1 MNRTFDN
8 HFKKGCRTA
17 FGIPGISL
25 AASFFALGALFKN
38 SGLNAMQSFLSTL
51 IGFALPGQVVMA
63 ETLIVNGTLLNILIA
78 VFLTNARLY
87 PMTVNLVPVIR
98 QKNRP
103 RWHYYFLA
111 HFIAVTSWVYMLSN
125 YNKISKEN
133 RFSFFLGLGAT
144 LWVLSAIATVIG
156 FYTAGIISKKVFVA
170 IIFLNPIY
178 FMCMIVSVL
187 NKLHIILTV
196 FLSIILAPILFL
208 VTPDWSV
215 LLAGVISGIVSY
227 FFFIR

>member
-1 MNRTFDN
+1 MNKTFDN

-17 FGIPGISL
+17 LGIPGISL

-98 QKNRP
+98 QNNRP

-125 YNKISKEN
+125 YNKINKEN

-144 LWVLSAIATVIG
+144 LWVLSTIATVIG

>member
-1 MNRTFDN
+1 MNKTFDN
-8 HFKKGCRTA
+8 HFKRGCRTA
-17 FGIPGISL
+17 LGIPGISL

-51 IGFALPGQVVMA
+51 IGFALPGQLVMA

-98 QKNRP
+98 QNNRP

-125 YNKISKEN
+125 YNKINKEN
-133 RFSFFLGLGAT
+133 RFSFFLGLGVT
-144 LWVLSAIATVIG
+144 LWVLSTIATVIG
-156 FYTAGIISKKVFVA
+156 LYTAGIISKKVFVA

-215 LLAGVISGIVSY
+215 LLAGVISGIISY

>member
-1 MNRTFDN
+1 MNKTFDN
-8 HFKKGCRTA
+8 NFKKGCFA
-17 FGIPGISL
+17 ALGIPGISL
-25 AASFFALGALFKN
+25 VASFFALGALFKN
-38 SGLNAMQSFLSTL
+38 SGLNAIQSFLSTL

-87 PMTVNLVPVIR
+87 PMTINLVPVIK
-98 QKNRP
+98 QKSRP

-125 YNKISKEN
+125 YDKITKES
-133 RFSFFLGLGAT
+133 RFSFFLGLGST
-144 LWVLSAIATVIG
+144 LWILSALATVIG
-156 FYTAGIISKKVFVA
+156 FYVTGILSAKVFVA
-170 IIFLNPIY
+170 LIFLNPIY

-187 NKLHIILTV
+187 NKSHIVATV
-196 FLSIILAPILFL
+196 FLSVILAPILFL

-215 LLAGVISGIVSY
+215 LLAGIISGIISY
-227 FFFIR
+227 FIFIR

>member
-1 MNRTFDN
+1 MNKTFDN
-8 HFKKGCRTA
+8 HFKRGCRTA
-17 FGIPGISL
+17 LGIPGISL

-51 IGFALPGQVVMA
+51 IGFALPGQLVMA

-87 PMTVNLVPVIR
+87 PMTVNLIPVIR
-98 QKNRP
+98 QNNRP

-125 YNKISKEN
+125 YNKINKEN
-133 RFSFFLGLGAT
+133 RFSFFLGLGVT
-144 LWVLSAIATVIG
+144 LWVLSTIATVIG

-215 LLAGVISGIVSY
+215 LLAGVISGIISY

>member
-1 MNRTFDN
+1 MNKTFDN

-17 FGIPGISL
+17 LGIPGISL

-51 IGFALPGQVVMA
+51 IGFALPGQLVMA

-98 QKNRP
+98 QNNRP

-125 YNKISKEN
+125 YNKINKEN
-133 RFSFFLGLGAT
+133 RFSFFLGLGVT
-144 LWVLSAIATVIG
+144 LWVLSTIATVIG

-215 LLAGVISGIVSY
+215 LLAGVISGIISY
-227 FFFIR
+227 FFLIR

>member
-1 MNRTFDN
+1 MNKTFDN

-17 FGIPGISL
+17 LGIPGISL

-125 YNKISKEN
+125 YNKINKEN
-133 RFSFFLGLGAT
+133 RFSFFLGLGVT
-144 LWVLSAIATVIG
+144 LWVLSTIATVIG
-156 FYTAGIISKKVFVA
+156 FYTAGIISKKVLVA

-215 LLAGVISGIVSY
+215 LLAGVISGIISY

>member
-1 MNRTFDN
+1 MNKTFDN
-8 HFKKGCRTA
+8 HFKRGCRTA
-17 FGIPGISL
+17 LGIPGISL

-125 YNKISKEN
+125 YTKISKEN

-144 LWVLSAIATVIG
+144 LWVLSTIATVIG

-215 LLAGVISGIVSY
+215 LLAGVISGIISY

>member
-1 MNRTFDN
+1 VIKTFDN
-8 HFKKGCRTA
+8 NFKRGCLA
-17 FGIPGISL
+17 GFGIPGISL

-38 SGLNAMQSFLSTL
+38 TGLNVTQSFLSTL

-125 YNKISKEN
+125 YNRITKEN
-133 RFSFFLGLGAT
+133 RFNFFLGLGST
-144 LWVLSAIATVIG
+144 LWILSTISTVIG
-156 FYTAGIISKKVFVA
+156 FFSAEIISKEIFVA
-170 IIFLNPIY
+170 VIFLNPIY

-187 NKLHIILTV
+187 NKPHIVLTV
-196 FLSIILAPILFL
+196 FLSAILAPILFL
-208 VTPDWSV
+208 LIPDWSV
-215 LLAGVISGIVSY
+215 LFAGIIGGSISY
-227 FFFIR
+227 WFFIR

>member
-1 MNRTFDN
+1 MIKTFDN
-8 HFKKGCRTA
+8 NFKSGCLA
-17 FGIPGISL
+17 GFGIPGISL

-38 SGLNAMQSFLSTL
+38 TGLNVTQSFLSTL

-125 YNKISKEN
+125 YNRITKEN
-133 RFSFFLGLGAT
+133 RFNFFLGLGST
-144 LWVLSAIATVIG
+144 LWILSTISTVIG
-156 FYTAGIISKKVFVA
+156 FFSAEIISKEIFVA
-170 IIFLNPIY
+170 VIFLNPIY

-187 NKLHIILTV
+187 NKPHIVLTV
-196 FLSIILAPILFL
+196 FLSAILAPILFL
-208 VTPDWSV
+208 LTPDWSV
-215 LLAGVISGIVSY
+215 LFAGIIGGSISY
-227 FFFIR
+227 WFFIR

>member
-1 MNRTFDN
+1 MNKTFDN

-17 FGIPGISL
+17 LGIPGISL

-125 YNKISKEN
+125 YNKINKEN
-133 RFSFFLGLGAT
+133 RFSFFLGLGVT
-144 LWVLSAIATVIG
+144 LWVLSTIATVIG

-215 LLAGVISGIVSY
+215 LLAGVISGIISY

>member
-1 MNRTFDN
+1 MNKTFDN

-17 FGIPGISL
+17 LGIPGISL

-51 IGFALPGQVVMA
+51 IGFALPGQLVMA

-98 QKNRP
+98 QNNRP

-125 YNKISKEN
+125 YNKINKEN
-133 RFSFFLGLGAT
+133 RFSFFLGLGVT
-144 LWVLSAIATVIG
+144 LWVLSTIATVVG

-215 LLAGVISGIVSY
+215 LLAGVISGIISY

>member
-1 MNRTFDN
+1 MNNTFDN
-8 HFKKGCRTA
+8 NFKKGCFA
-17 FGIPGISL
+17 ALGIPGISL

-38 SGLNAMQSFLSTL
+38 SGLNAIQSFLSTL

-98 QKNRP
+98 QKSRP

-125 YNKISKEN
+125 YDKITKES
-133 RFSFFLGLGAT
+133 RFSFFLGLGST
-144 LWVLSAIATVIG
+144 LWILSTFATVIG
-156 FYTAGIISKKVFVA
+156 FYAAGILSAKVFVA
-170 IIFLNPIY
+170 LIFLNPIY

-187 NKLHIILTV
+187 NKSHIVATV
-196 FLSIILAPILFL
+196 CLSVILAPILFL

-215 LLAGVISGIVSY
+215 LLAGTISGIISY
-227 FFFIR
+227 FIFIR

>member
-1 MNRTFDN
+1 MIKTFDYN
-8 HFKKGCRTA
+8 FKRGCLA
-17 FGIPGISL
+17 GFGIPGISL

-38 SGLNAMQSFLSTL
+38 TGLNVTQSFLSTL

-63 ETLIVNGTLLNILIA
+63 ETLIVNGSLLNILIA
-78 VFLTNARLY
+78 VFLINARLY

-125 YNKISKEN
+125 YNRITKEN
-133 RFSFFLGLGAT
+133 RFNFFLGLGLT
-144 LWVLSAIATVIG
+144 LWILSTISTVIG
-156 FYTAGIISKKVFVA
+156 FFSAEIISKEIFVA
-170 IIFLNPIY
+170 VIFLNPIY

-187 NKLHIILTV
+187 NKPHIVLTV
-196 FLSIILAPILFL
+196 FLSAILAPILFL
-208 VTPDWSV
+208 LTPDWSV
-215 LLAGVISGIVSY
+215 LFAGIIGGSISY
-227 FFFIR
+227 WFFIR

>member
-1 MNRTFDN
+1 MSKTFDKN
-8 HFKKGCRTA
+8 FKKGCFTA
-17 FGIPGISL
+17 LGIPGISL

-38 SGLNAMQSFLSTL
+38 SGLNAFQSFLSTL

-98 QKNRP
+98 QKSRP

-125 YNKISKEN
+125 YDKITKES
-133 RFSFFLGLGAT
+133 RFSFFLGLGST
-144 LWVLSAIATVIG
+144 LWILSTLATVIG
-156 FYTAGIISKKVFVA
+156 FYTAGILSAKVFVA
-170 IIFLNPIY
+170 LIFLNPIY
-178 FMCMIVSVL
+178 FMCMIISVL
-187 NKLHIILTV
+187 NKSHIVATV
-196 FLSIILAPILFL
+196 FLSVILAPILFL
-208 VTPDWSV
+208 FTPDWSV
-215 LLAGVISGIVSY
+215 LLAGTISGIISY

>member
-1 MNRTFDN
+1 MNKTFDN

-17 FGIPGISL
+17 LGIPGISL

-51 IGFALPGQVVMA
+51 IGFALPGQLVMA

-125 YNKISKEN
+125 YNKINKEN

-144 LWVLSAIATVIG
+144 LWVLSTISTVIG

-215 LLAGVISGIVSY
+215 LLAGVISGIISY

>member
-1 MNRTFDN
+1 
-8 HFKKGCRTA
+8 
-17 FGIPGISL
+17 
-25 AASFFALGALFKN
+25 
-38 SGLNAMQSFLSTL
+38 L

-87 PMTVNLVPVIR
+87 PMTINLVPVIK
-98 QKNRP
+98 QKSRP

-125 YNKISKEN
+125 YDKITKES
-133 RFSFFLGLGAT
+133 RFSFFLGFGST
-144 LWVLSAIATVIG
+144 LWILSALATVIG
-156 FYTAGIISKKVFVA
+156 FYVTGILSTKVFVA
-170 IIFLNPIY
+170 LIFLNPIY

-187 NKLHIILTV
+187 NKSHIVATV
-196 FLSIILAPILFL
+196 FLSVILAPILFL

-215 LLAGVISGIVSY
+215 LLAGIISGIISY
-227 FFFIR
+227 FIFIR

>member
-1 MNRTFDN
+1 MNKTFDN

-17 FGIPGISL
+17 LGIPGISL

-51 IGFALPGQVVMA
+51 IGFALPGQLVMA

-125 YNKISKEN
+125 YNKINKEN
-133 RFSFFLGLGAT
+133 RFSFFLGLGVT
-144 LWVLSAIATVIG
+144 LWVLSTIATVIG

-215 LLAGVISGIVSY
+215 LLAGVISGIISY

>member
-1 MNRTFDN
+1 MNRTFNN

-17 FGIPGISL
+17 LGIPGISL

-144 LWVLSAIATVIG
+144 LWVLSTISTVIG

-215 LLAGVISGIVSY
+215 LLAGVISGIISY

>member
-1 MNRTFDN
+1 MNKTFDS

-17 FGIPGISL
+17 LGIPGISL

-51 IGFALPGQVVMA
+51 IGFALPGQLVMA

-133 RFSFFLGLGAT
+133 RFSFFLGLGVT
-144 LWVLSAIATVIG
+144 LWVLSTISTVIG
-156 FYTAGIISKKVFVA
+156 FYTADIISKKVFVA
-170 IIFLNPIY
+170 VIFLNPIY

-215 LLAGVISGIVSY
+215 LLAGVISGIISY

>member
-1 MNRTFDN
+1 MNKTFDN
-8 HFKKGCRTA
+8 HFKRGCRTA
-17 FGIPGISL
+17 LGIPGISL

-51 IGFALPGQVVMA
+51 IGFALPGQLVMA

-98 QKNRP
+98 QNNRP

-125 YNKISKEN
+125 YNKINKEN
-133 RFSFFLGLGAT
+133 RFSFFLGLGVT
-144 LWVLSAIATVIG
+144 LWVLSTIATVIG

-187 NKLHIILTV
+187 NKIHIILTV

-215 LLAGVISGIVSY
+215 LLAGVISGIISY

>member
-17 FGIPGISL
+17 LGIPGISL

-144 LWVLSAIATVIG
+144 LWVLSTIATVIG

-215 LLAGVISGIVSY
+215 LLAGVISGIISY
-227 FFFIR
+227 VFFIR

>member
-17 FGIPGISL
+17 LGIPGISL

-144 LWVLSAIATVIG
+144 LWVLSTIATVIG

-215 LLAGVISGIVSY
+215 LLAGVISGIISY

>member
-1 MNRTFDN
+1 MNKTFDN
-8 HFKKGCRTA
+8 NFKNGCLTA
-17 FGIPGISL
+17 LGIPGISL

-38 SGLNAMQSFLSTL
+38 TGLNATQSFLSTL

-125 YNKISKEN
+125 YNKITKES

-144 LWVLSAIATVIG
+144 LWILSTIATVVG
-156 FYTAGIISKKVFVA
+156 FFAAGIISKKVFVA
-170 IIFLNPIY
+170 VIFLNPIY

-187 NKLHIILTV
+187 NKPHIISTV
-196 FLSIILAPILFL
+196 LLSIIIAPILFL

-215 LLAGVISGIVSY
+215 VLAGVISGIISY

>member
-17 FGIPGISL
+17 LGIPGISL

-144 LWVLSAIATVIG
+144 LWVLSTIATVIG
-156 FYTAGIISKKVFVA
+156 FYTVGIISKKVFVA

>member
-1 MNRTFDN
+1 MNKTFDN
-8 HFKKGCRTA
+8 NFKKGCLTA
-17 FGIPGISL
+17 LGIPGISL

-51 IGFALPGQVVMA
+51 IGFALPGQLVMA
-63 ETLIVNGTLLNILIA
+63 ETLVVNGTLLNILIA

-98 QKNRP
+98 QNNRP

-125 YNKISKEN
+125 YNKINKEN
-133 RFSFFLGLGAT
+133 RFSFFLGLGVT
-144 LWVLSAIATVIG
+144 LWVLSTIATVIG

-215 LLAGVISGIVSY
+215 LLAGVISGIISY

>member
-1 MNRTFDN
+1 MNKTFDN

-17 FGIPGISL
+17 LGIPGISL

-51 IGFALPGQVVMA
+51 IGFALPGQLVMA

-98 QKNRP
+98 QNNRP

-125 YNKISKEN
+125 YNKINKEN
-133 RFSFFLGLGAT
+133 RFSFFLGLGVT
-144 LWVLSAIATVIG
+144 LWVLSTIATVIG

>member
-1 MNRTFDN
+1 MNKTFDN

-17 FGIPGISL
+17 LGIPGISL

-125 YNKISKEN
+125 YNQISKEN

-144 LWVLSAIATVIG
+144 LWVLSTISTVIG
-156 FYTAGIISKKVFVA
+156 FYTAGIISKKIFVA

-215 LLAGVISGIVSY
+215 LLAGVISGIISY

>member
-1 MNRTFDN
+1 MNKTFDN

-17 FGIPGISL
+17 LGIPGISL

-38 SGLNAMQSFLSTL
+38 LGLNAMQSFLSTL

-98 QKNRP
+98 QNNRP

-125 YNKISKEN
+125 YNKINKEN
-133 RFSFFLGLGAT
+133 RFSFFLGLGVT
-144 LWVLSAIATVIG
+144 LWVLSTISTVIG
-156 FYTAGIISKKVFVA
+156 FYTAGIISKKIFVA

-215 LLAGVISGIVSY
+215 LLAGVISGIISY

>member
-1 MNRTFDN
+1 MNKTFDN
-8 HFKKGCRTA
+8 HFKKGCSTA
-17 FGIPGISL
+17 LGIPGISL

-144 LWVLSAIATVIG
+144 LWVLSTIATVIG

-208 VTPDWSV
+208 VIPDWSV
-215 LLAGVISGIVSY
+215 LLAGVISGIISY